1 MYNTRPRM
9 TGKKSEIVETDVGN
23 SILLLKEIMI
33 QTLRV
38 LNKQKILNGYNHV
51 VNLIMMKLRRN
62 KGVKPNV
69 PVLLGFLQTQLSTTS
84 V

>member
-1 MYNTRPRM
+1 MYNTRPRI

-51 VNLIMMKLRRN
+51 VNLIMICVCRN
-62 KGVKPNV
+62 KGVKPNI
-69 PVLLGFLQTQLSTTS
+69 PVLLGILQTQWNTTS